1 MVMAYSNGMKD
12 ILVPIDSAGRV
23 VLPKNVRE
31 DLAIKPGDMLKVSIQ
46 GNAVTLS
53 PKKNVAG
60 FVRRG
65 RALVFS
71 SGGGELLKRET
82 VETVLSGER
91 EDQAAGVADG
101 LFPAKRK
108 Q

>member
-1 MVMAYSNGMKD
+1 MVMVSSNGMKD
-12 ILVPIDSAGRV
+12 ILVPIDNAGRV

-31 DLAIKPGDMLKVSIQ
+31 DLAIRPGDFLKVSIQ

-71 SGGGELLKRET
+71 SGGGELLRRET
-82 VETVLSGER
+82 VEAVLTGER
-91 EDQAAGVADG
+91 EDKAKGVAGG
-101 LFPAKRK
+101 LSPTRRK